1 FTTPSRSSLATTI
14 GSPEN
19 KWPLALTRSA
29 FAVAAIAERIAFLR
43 SFAFTFSVLSVW
55 GFGGWALRPPLAWGT
70 RAARLP
76 FRILGTRE
84 TPRPVPQ
91 ERAEVLRPARSL
103 GP

>member
-1 FTTPSRSSLATTI
+1 MA
-14 GSPEN
+14 
-19 KWPLALTRSA
+19 LALTRSA

-55 GFGGWALRPPLAWGT
+55 GFGVGSPAALGLGDPGSSPTVQDPRNSGD
-70 RAARLP
+70 AA
-76 FRILGTRE
+76 
-84 TPRPVPQ
+84 PVPQ